1 MLSFAAMRFNPLYL
15 ALLLCLC
22 LLGTWGLLELT
33 QNNNWPQMAVKVD
46 SAVVVERQLNQQA
59 KTKISVSSQAPT
71 VKALADSASEKK
83 SDMDAFLLKAQA
95 LLLGHYPQQAAQ
107 YIESIYSQISS
118 QDLNE
123 FKRLFYQQASI
134 YQKSDDVERQK
145 QLSMVAGDLFDD
157 MLFWDN
163 AVYLAISQKDW
174 SNALVSLRRST
185 SLENQPDVLQKKL
198 FELVKVASHLRAHY
212 ETLGDQ
218 LGIKALY
225 QELYD
230 EHPSYPRFQLELAQ
244 SHLRLGNKNLA
255 QPLLKQLQYD
265 PELGAIA
272 KQKLTSIEERD
283 STAVIARASDDLD
296 RKPTD
301 MVVPLR
307 RVGNSLVVAGSVN
320 GRSVSLLLDTG
331 ASITALSQDL
341 ISRLD
346 LQATGNSVQLST
358 ANGVTR
364 SRLYRISKMRLGRV
378 FIQDAVVAEIDLR
391 ASGSFQ
397 GLLGTDILNNA
408 DPRYSYV
415 IDNSKNALIF
425 RRK

>member
-1 MLSFAAMRFNPLYL
+1 MRFNPLFS
-15 ALLLCLC
+15 ALFLSLCVI
-22 LLGTWGLLELT
+22 GTWGLLELI
-33 QNNNWPQMAVKVD
+33 QNN
-46 SAVVVERQLNQQA
+46 
-59 KTKISVSSQAPT
+59 QAP
-71 VKALADSASEKK
+71 KAQVDISATSLLSQQFDQQPEQIVAPNKPLLTKAATASKAEKATEI
-83 SDMDAFLLKAQA
+83 DAFLVKAQA
-95 LLLGHYPQQAAQ
+95 LLLDHYPQQAAH

-118 QDLNE
+118 QDLIA
-123 FKRLFYQQASI
+123 FKRLFHLQASD
-134 YQKSDDVERQK
+134 YQASGDTERQK

-157 MLFWDN
+157 VRFWDN
-163 AVYLAISQKDW
+163 AVYLALSQKDW
-174 SNALVSLRRST
+174 SNALISLRHST

-198 FELVKVASHLRAHY
+198 FDLVKVASHLRAHY

-218 LGIKALY
+218 LGIKELY
-225 QELYD
+225 QALYD

-255 QPLLKQLQYD
+255 RPLLKQLQYD

-272 KQKLTSIEERD
+272 EQKLTDIEKSG
-283 STAVIARASDDLD
+283 STAVVARATDDPD
-296 RKPTD
+296 RRPTD

-341 ISRLD
+341 ISRLN
-346 LQATGNSVQLST
+346 LQATGDSVQLST
-358 ANGVTR
+358 ANGVTNA
-364 SRLYRISKMRLGRV
+364 SLYRISKMRLGRV
-378 FIQDAVVAEIDLR
+378 FVEDAVVAGIDLR

-397 GLLGTDILNNA
+397 GLLGTDILNKA